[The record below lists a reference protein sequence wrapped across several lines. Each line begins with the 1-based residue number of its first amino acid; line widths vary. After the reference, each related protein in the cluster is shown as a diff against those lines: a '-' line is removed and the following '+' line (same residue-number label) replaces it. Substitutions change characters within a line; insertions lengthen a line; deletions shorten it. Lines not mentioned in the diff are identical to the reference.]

1 MYYASTIYYD
11 LWYNNTY
18 VTYNNANV
26 INNTFHIYIYKQ
38 IYKQLFKTIYKQ
50 LFKTIYKQFIINNFQ
65 NIGMCKLHV
74 FSFAL
79 VKKLLLFFIE
89 FGISMFKNVN
99 SPIFNLLRSIESNMN
114 VPATSQA

>member
-1 MYYASTIYYD
+1 MYYD

-50 LFKTIYKQFIINNFQ
+50 FIINNFQ

-74 FSFAL
+74 FYS
-79 VKKLLLFFIE
+79 VRQ
-89 FGISMFKNVN
+89 N
-99 SPIFNLLRSIESNMN
+99 
-114 VPATSQA
+114 